1 MRDLLWSW
9 RQTLRYPRVTV
20 AAIGILALTCTAATA
35 LFTTL
40 GPLWWSPMPF
50 PEPDRLVVLW
60 EDLKG
65 QASLG
70 RSSSLGFHASI
81 SADTSDLAEVAAS
94 RPILPVLWLD
104 DQPVSLVGA
113 RVTTNFLTTLGI
125 QPAVGRDFTVEDEQL
140 GSHIAILIGHRVW
153 RAHFGSNPDLQ
164 SLSPQLDFGGDM
176 VPARVV
182 GVLPEE
188 TPIDRPL
195 VWNRVEV
202 LTVLPR
208 AWSPERDDYAGRSF
222 QLIGRLKGDAELT
235 SLQQKG
241 QATATGL
248 GETYPAIFDGWSFRT
263 ERAASLVV
271 APYRKAL
278 TTLIVLTLL
287 VLLAACVNVSILL
300 SARHHERAAELALRA
315 AFGATP
321 WAINRLL
328 LVEGLLLAGLACLPG
343 LAGTH
348 LLLQQLRSLSQ
359 ERRLQ
364 EIHLHADGVLFAICL
379 CVLMALLFSFI
390 PRLGAPLHTYAIGMG
405 PRSPHR
411 RILWHRRLLSLEV
424 AAGVLILATAI
435 TVTQGFLSLV
445 RTDPGFSADRLWVA
459 TLRQSVAF
467 GGARDPALY
476 EQAVRSVEALPQVE
490 KAGIIRFPPMS
501 GSVLTIEARTE
512 DDIGIL
518 VGLDGVGPKT
528 FETLGIPL
536 IQGRGVLPADLEQVD
551 DPNGL
556 EGSTERALRPVWIS
570 QSLAERLPEGRRL
583 DASLDLSFLNAPY
596 RVVGIVG
603 DIRRI
608 ALSQTPQ
615 PAVYLPYTQ
624 LRRLHAYLI
633 AQTSSAEGA
642 QDRFS
647 TGRAALSQTLS
658 SLDRRLV
665 IEDIQPLQN
674 LIDGT
679 TEKERILTFL
689 SLALTI
695 LGLALITSG
704 LWAVA
709 SYGVQQRFQ
718 EMGIRLAVGAPPTS
732 LWRETLR
739 PVLLDTFIGLG
750 AGVLAGFLSANAAAT
765 LLFENAEPHFGSLLL
780 ASIWLILLA
789 AGAVFLATRRLRTLN
804 PMDIL
809 RQD

>member
-35 LFTTL
+35 LFSTL
-40 GPLWWSPMPF
+40 SPLWWSPISL
-50 PEPDRLVVLW
+50 PESDRLVVLW

-65 QASLG
+65 QTSLG
-70 RSSSLGFHASI
+70 RSSSLGFHSSI
-81 SADTSDLAEVAAS
+81 AADTSGIAEVAAS
-94 RPILPVLWLD
+94 RPILPVVWLD
-104 DQPVSLVGA
+104 DQPTSLVGA
-113 RVTTNFLTTLGI
+113 RVTTNFLSTLGI
-125 QPAVGRDFTVEDEQL
+125 QPAIGRDFVMEDEQP
-140 GSHIAILIGHRVW
+140 GSRLAILISHRVW
-153 RAHFGSNPDLQ
+153 RVHFGSDPNLEDLD
-164 SLSPQLDFGGDM
+164 PRLDFGGAL

-182 GVLPEE
+182 GVLPEH
-188 TPIDRPL
+188 TTLDQPL

-202 LTVLPR
+202 LSVLPR
-208 AWSPERDDYAGRSF
+208 AWSPERNDYAGRSF
-222 QLIGRLKGDAELT
+222 HLVGRLRPDRDLA
-235 SLQQKG
+235 SLQRQG
-241 QATATGL
+241 EATATIL
-248 GETYPAIFDGWSFRT
+248 GETYPAIFDGWSFRA
-263 ERAASLVV
+263 ERATNLVV

-300 SARHHERAAELALRA
+300 SARHHERAGELALRA

-328 LVEGLLLAGLACLPG
+328 LVEGLLLAGLACVPG

-348 LLLQQLRSLSQ
+348 LLLQQLRGLSL

-364 EIHLHADGVLFAICL
+364 DIHLQAEGVLFAIAL

-390 PRLGAPLHTYAIGMG
+390 PRLGAPLHTDALGVG
-405 PRSPHR
+405 PRSPRR

-435 TVTQGFLSLV
+435 TVTQGFLGLV
-445 RTDPGFSADRLWVA
+445 RTDPGFSADRLLVA
-459 TLRQSVAF
+459 TLRQSVAL
-467 GGARDPALY
+467 GGERDPALY
-476 EQAVRSVEALPQVE
+476 ELAVRSAEALPHIE

-501 GSVLTIEARTE
+501 GSVLTIEART
-512 DDIGIL
+512 DDDLGVL
-518 VGLDGVGPKT
+518 VGLDGVGPRT

-536 IQGRGVLPADLEQVD
+536 IRGRSMLPEDLAQADGDQGP
-551 DPNGL
+551 
-556 EGSTERALRPVWIS
+556 RPVWIS
-570 QSLAERLPEGRRL
+570 QSLAERLPEGDRL
-583 DASLDLSFLNAPY
+583 GVTLALSFLDAPY
-596 RVVGIVG
+596 RVAGIVG

-608 ALSQTPQ
+608 TLSQSPQ

-633 AQTSSAEGA
+633 AQISDPEHGPIGPHQIAS
-642 QDRFS
+642 
-647 TGRAALSQTLS
+647 GRVALRQTLAQI
-658 SLDRRLV
+658 DRRLV
-665 IEDIQPLQN
+665 VEEIQPLQD

-718 EMGIRLAVGAPPTS
+718 EMGVRLAVGAPPAS

-739 PVLLDTFIGLG
+739 PILLDTLLGLG
-750 AGVLAGFLSANAAAT
+750 AGTLAGFLSADAAAT
-765 LLFENAEPHFGSLLL
+765 LLFENAGPQFGPLIL
-780 ASIWLILLA
+780 ASCWLIILA
-789 AGAVFLATRRLRTLN
+789 AGAVFLATRRLRSLN